1 MREPENYWSRK
12 GPPIPE
18 VRDLPPGSF
27 RELDEDKWCSLSPG
41 MRREIWRGAI
51 QREAA
56 SRNLPADIL
65 SRLRVATISGGLSA
79 LDDYLMLFERQDAA
93 RQVIREDAE
102 RLARADAAHAKSET
116 QIAAREAL

>member
-18 VRDLPPGSF
+18 ARDLPPGSLG
-27 RELDEDKWCSLSPG
+27 EPDEDKWCSLSPG
-41 MRREIWRGAI
+41 MRREIWRNAI
-51 QREAA
+51 QREAVN
-56 SRNLPADIL
+56 RNLPADIL
-65 SRLRVATISGGLSA
+65 SRLRAATISGGLST

-102 RLARADAAHAKSET
+102 RLARADAAHTQASV
-116 QIAAREAL
+116 QIAARESL

>member
-1 MREPENYWSRK
+1 MREPESYWSRK

-27 RELDEDKWCSLSPG
+27 NGPEGKWCSLSPG
-41 MRREIWRGAI
+41 MRREIWRDAV

-56 SRNLPADIL
+56 GRNLPADIL
-65 SRLRVATISGGLSA
+65 SRLRTATISGGLST

-93 RQVIREDAE
+93 RSVIREDVE
-102 RLARADAAHAKSET
+102 RLARADAVHAQAET
-116 QIAAREAL
+116 QIAGREAL